1 MIDAMIDTHCHLDFD
16 RFDDDRDAVV
26 ARAAAAGVTR
36 IIVPAVDR
44 ENCAPVVALA
54 QQYDGVY
61 AAVGIHPNSTAGFA
75 SGWLGMLR
83 DLAQQP
89 RVVAIGEIGL
99 DYYWDRV
106 PPQTQHRAFAAQL
119 ELAAELGLP
128 VIVHNR
134 DSSEDVIRLLR
145 QSPLAG
151 REGAGVLHS
160 FSADWQTAVSAL
172 DLGFY
177 LGFTGPVTYKKA
189 DDLRRI
195 VAQVPLDR
203 LLVETD
209 APFLTPHPHRG
220 KRNEPAYTALVVE
233 RIAAIRGMETAVLAA
248 QTTANAERLFTRMTL
263 WGVGSGA

>member
-75 SGWLGMLR
+75 PGWLGMLR

-160 FSADWQTAVSAL
+160 FAADWQTAVSAL

-177 LGFTGPVTYKKA
+177 LGFTGPSPTKKPTTCA
-189 DDLRRI
+189 ASSPRCRWI
-195 VAQVPLDR
+195 GCWWKP
-203 LLVETD
+203 
-209 APFLTPHPHRG
+209 TPR
-220 KRNEPAYTALVVE
+220 
-233 RIAAIRGMETAVLAA
+233 
-248 QTTANAERLFTRMTL
+248 F
-263 WGVGSGA
+263 